1 MQKSLLIVFLGMCIK
16 VSIAQSFNLQWI
28 ACPQADSTSEV
39 WFRQDW
45 KLRDY
50 PTHATMTIA
59 STGKVNAYI
68 NERNISTALWFPA
81 RSNNDGKPICITL
94 DVTRFLQPG
103 NNVIAIWY
111 APSWTHLERQQVA
124 IALHARYANNEYT
137 CLQSDENWLTRPA
150 TVSFTT
156 DGSEI
161 DESYNNGVIWNSE
174 DFDVATWQSATAV
187 EGPSLPYS
195 YYFAGYP
202 AVKVS
207 KIQTPRYFDVVGDS
221 VYYQFDKAFKGQVR
235 VTLRGAKR
243 GQKIQFNGLTYTCSG
258 ELDEQ
263 AYPRFA
269 VKDVYRI
276 LISGDKDFKPEQI
289 QQVEGLEVVPYFH
302 QSYQY

>member
-1 MQKSLLIVFLGMCIK
+1 MKRLLLMTLLWMWMNAVN
-16 VSIAQSFNLQWI
+16 AQPFNSHWI
-28 ACPQADSTSEV
+28 TCPQADRLSEV
-39 WFRQDW
+39 WFRQEW
-45 KLRDY
+45 NLQDY
-50 PTHATMTIA
+50 PIYASVTIGC
-59 STGKVNAYI
+59 TGKFNLFV
-68 NERNISTALWFPA
+68 NERNVSTALWMPY
-81 RSNNDGKPICITL
+81 RSANEVQPVCINL
-94 DVTRFLQPG
+94 NITRFLRPG
-103 NNVIAIWY
+103 VNVIAVWV
-111 APSWTHLERQQVA
+111 APEYPQLFSQQ
-124 IALHARYANNEYT
+124 ITLSGIARYNNGKQESIT
-137 CLQSDENWLTRPA
+137 TDENWLTRPA
-150 TVSFTT
+150 TTSLTL
-156 DGSEI
+156 DGGEK
-161 DESYNNGVIWNSE
+161 DDGYAYGAKWNSD

-243 GQKIQFNGLTYTCSG
+243 GQKIQFNGLTYTCNG

-269 VKDVYRI
+269 VKDVYRV